1 MMSENRAESKL
12 RCIQEQTMTRPIPPP
27 AEAGDSGAS
36 QAVKAQL
43 RLREMI
49 LAGELPSGA
58 RIAELAIVER
68 LGVSRTP
75 IRAALM
81 RLEQE
86 GLLEALPNGGYAVRT
101 FSERD
106 VSDAIELRG
115 TVEGLAARLA
125 AERGVAPLLLR
136 EARDCLAQIDEVLSR
151 PALDDEAFL
160 RYVTLNQ
167 KFHNLLSEMAGSLVI
182 ARELERVVK
191 LPFASPS
198 GFVVQQA
205 NSPQARDM
213 LIVAQDQHRQV
224 LFAIEQREG
233 SRAEAIMREHS
244 RIAQRNLREAMQSH
258 DLGQMPGVRLIRQCG
273 GPAAERLR

>member
-1 MMSENRAESKL
+1 MS
-12 RCIQEQTMTRPIPPP
+12 RPLPRPSDP
-27 AEAGDSGAS
+27 AASGAS

-49 LAGELPSGA
+49 LAGELPAGA
-58 RIAELAIVER
+58 RIAELVIVER

-86 GLLEALPNGGYAVRT
+86 GLLESLPNGGYAVRT

-125 AERGVAPLLLR
+125 AERGVPPGLLR
-136 EARDCLAQIDEVLSR
+136 EARACLDEVDEVLSGR
-151 PALDDEAFL
+151 TLDDEAFL

-167 KFHNLLSEMAGSLVI
+167 KFHNLLSVMAGSGVI
-182 ARELERVVK
+182 VRELERVVR

-198 GFVVQQA
+198 GFVVAQA

-224 LFAIEQREG
+224 LDAIERREG

-244 RIAQRNLREAMQSH
+244 RIAQRNLREAMRSH
-258 DLGQMPGVRLIRQCG
+258 DLQHMPAARLIRPRAG
-273 GPAAERLR
+273 

>member
-1 MMSENRAESKL
+1 MNNKTPYAATAE
-12 RCIQEQTMTRPIPPP
+12 RPEP
-27 AEAGDSGAS
+27 GAS
-36 QAVKAQL
+36 QTVKAQL

-49 LAGELPSGA
+49 LAGELPSGE
-58 RIAELAIVER
+58 RIAELAIVEK

-86 GLLEALPNGGYAVRT
+86 GLLEGLANGGYAVRT

-106 VSDAIELRG
+106 VSESIELRG
-115 TVEGLAARLA
+115 TLEGLSARLS
-125 AERGVAPLLLR
+125 AERGVATAALAD
-136 EARDCLAQIDEVLSR
+136 ARACLDQIDRVLSQ

-160 RYVTLNQ
+160 DYVTLNQ
-167 KFHNLLSEMAGSLVI
+167 TFHNMLGDMAGSNVI
-182 ARELERVVK
+182 ARELDRVVN

-224 LFAIEQREG
+224 LNAIERREG
-233 SRAEAIMREHS
+233 ARAEAIMREHS
-244 RIAQRNLREAMQSH
+244 RIAQRNLLEVMSSQDMARV
-258 DLGQMPGVRLIRQCG
+258 PGVRLIR
-273 GPAAERLR
+273 RR

>member
-1 MMSENRAESKL
+1 MTSASLAQES
-12 RCIQEQTMTRPIPPP
+12 
-27 AEAGDSGAS
+27 ADAGAS

-43 RLREMI
+43 RLRELI
-49 LAGELPSGA
+49 LGGELPSGA

-125 AERGVAPLLLR
+125 AERGASPDVLR
-136 EARDCLAQIDEVLSR
+136 QARECLAQIDGVLSQ
-151 PALDDEAFL
+151 PALDDEAFT
-160 RYVTLNQ
+160 RYVTLNEA
-167 KFHNLLSEMAGSLVI
+167 FHNFLSELAGSDVV
-182 ARELERVVK
+182 ARELERVVR

-198 GFVVQQA
+198 GFVVLQA

-224 LFAIEQREG
+224 LDAIERREG

-244 RIAQRNLREAMQSH
+244 RIAQRNLRDAMMSH
-258 DLGQMPGVRLIRQCG
+258 DLDRMPAVRLIRK
-273 GPAAERLR
+273 A

>member
-1 MMSENRAESKL
+1 MYPSNPVVELPE
-12 RCIQEQTMTRPIPPP
+12 E
-27 AEAGDSGAS
+27 GGS

-49 LAGELPSGA
+49 LAGELPGGA
-58 RIAELAIVER
+58 RIAELTIVEK

-75 IRAALM
+75 IRAALI

-115 TVEGLAARLA
+115 TIEGLLARVA
-125 AERGVAPLLLR
+125 AERGAAPVVLGEASECLRQIDDLLR
-136 EARDCLAQIDEVLSR
+136 EA
-151 PALDDEAFL
+151 ALDDDAFS
-160 RYVTLNQ
+160 RYVVLNE
-167 KFHNLLSEMAGSLVI
+167 KFHALLGELSGSAVMTREM
-182 ARELERVVK
+182 ERVAS

-198 GFVVQQA
+198 GFVIVQA

-213 LIVAQDQHRQV
+213 LVVAQDQHWQV
-224 LFAIEQREG
+224 LDAIESREG
-233 SRAEAIMREHS
+233 ARAEAIMREHS
-244 RIAQRNLREAMQSH
+244 RIAQRNLREAVRTPGL
-258 DLGQMPGVRLIRQCG
+258 DNMPGVRLIR
-273 GPAAERLR
+273 RRS